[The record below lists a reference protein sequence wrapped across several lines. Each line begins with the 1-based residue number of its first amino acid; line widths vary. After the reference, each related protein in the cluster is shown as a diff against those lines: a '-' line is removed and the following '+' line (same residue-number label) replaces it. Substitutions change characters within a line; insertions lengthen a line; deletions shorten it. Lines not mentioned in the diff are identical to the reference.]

1 MSTCGL
7 CTFWHSGRRV
17 VGLCTQRL
25 VSLREMWAI
34 TLRVCMCVFACV
46 DTDVHCGHILTVCV
60 VGALGVCCLLS
71 PYEAGIEL
79 RSSSLV
85 ACSCIHWVIS
95 LDHIQVFIIVHNVFA
110 LEYYFKGEMAL
121 GRYHS
126 FNVSL
131 KNSCPGLNSQVCVTG
146 IWKQNFG
153 KMIEMRWGHEYR
165 AIVMSLVTL
174 YETKVTWSSK
184 SLSHHAM
191 PFSTLQHH
199 RKTPI
204 RW

>member
-95 LDHIQVFIIVHNVFA
+95 LALIIFWDKISHWTWSLPPSLGKPTSEPQWPNHLCSLMLGWWPCLVLTWVLQIWNLSFLACTVSKWSYTLSHLFSLAHNTCYNLAFVVPDYDI
-110 LEYYFKGEMAL
+110 L
-121 GRYHS
+121 HS
-126 FNVSL
+126 L
-131 KNSCPGLNSQVCVTG
+131 
-146 IWKQNFG
+146 
-153 KMIEMRWGHEYR
+153 
-165 AIVMSLVTL
+165 LVT
-174 YETKVTWSSK
+174 
-184 SLSHHAM
+184 
-191 PFSTLQHH
+191 
-199 RKTPI
+199 
-204 RW
+204 